1 MKKQILVPTAI
12 MMTLAMSTTA
22 MAGIWRTG
30 AEANGNRW
38 WYDDED
44 GTYAVS
50 EWRWLDGNQDGIAEC
65 YAFDSNGW
73 MYADTT
79 TPDGYVV
86 NADGAWTV
94 DGIVQTQTVNSQT
107 QDASQNGDTAQGSSR
122 ILVAY
127 YTLPETDG
135 TNTDAGASRVA
146 VNGQIQGNMEYMA
159 NTIAQATGGRLFEID
174 TVQTYPGLHEPLVDQ
189 AAQELDADFRP
200 ALSTHIDNLEDYD
213 VIFVGYPI
221 WWGEMPMAM
230 YSFFDEY
237 DLSGKTVIPFSSHGG
252 SGFSGTVSV
261 IAGLEPGANVV
272 RNGYTVSRG
281 SVAGDADN
289 LRRWV
294 EGLNL
299 N

>member
-1 MKKQILVPTAI
+1 MKKQIFVPAAI
-12 MMTLAMSTTA
+12 LMTLAMTTTA
-22 MAGIWRTG
+22 LAGVWRTG
-30 AEANGNRW
+30 AASNGNRW

-50 EWRWLDGNQDGIAEC
+50 EWRWLDGNQDGVAEC

-94 DGIVQTQTVNSQT
+94 NGVVQTQAAETGSSDN
-107 QDASQNGDTAQGSSR
+107 SQNGEQKADDGQSQGSSR

-146 VNGQIQGNMEYMA
+146 VNGQVQGNMEYMA
-159 NTIAQATGGRLFEID
+159 GTIAQTTGGTLFQID

-189 AAQELDADFRP
+189 AAEELNADYRP
-200 ALSTHIDNLEDYD
+200 ELSTHIDDLDSYD

-221 WWGEMPMAM
+221 WWGKMPMAM

-237 DLSGKTVIPFSSHGG
+237 DFSGKTVIPFSSHGEAD
-252 SGFSGTVSV
+252 S
-261 IAGLEPGANVV
+261 PGPSA
-272 RNGYTVSRG
+272 
-281 SVAGDADN
+281 
-289 LRRWV
+289 
-294 EGLNL
+294 
-299 N
+299 